1 MFSIKSLISGF
12 VDLVASGATD
22 KDIDNLLESV
32 KVLNYDLSLVR
43 YKDSEDEDMRLA
55 YEYLKKRPFCMALY
69 PYEKKRNM
77 SPVKVC
83 YDEGLKMNYVMHN
96 GHPLYFPKG
105 ENEKFVSWLYR
116 YVIEE
121 DDVMGNGYRQRNPHA
136 YQSERYH
143 IEEGDV
149 LIDAGDGRCLSAS
162 DMVDDVMSQISKVI
176 SDVNDG
182 YGVHSLRR
190 GVIRAASF

>member
-1 MFSIKSLISGF
+1 
-12 VDLVASGATD
+12 
-22 KDIDNLLESV
+22 
-32 KVLNYDLSLVR
+32 
-43 YKDSEDEDMRLA
+43 
-55 YEYLKKRPFCMALY
+55 MALY

-116 YVIEE
+116 YAIEE
-121 DDVMGNGYRQRNPHA
+121 DDVMGNGYRQRDLLEKCG
-136 YQSERYH
+136 QQRVFVTMDM
-143 IEEGDV
+143 EGDE
-149 LIDAGDGRCLSAS
+149 LEALKSAQEYLKAAKS
-162 DMVDDVMSQISKVI
+162 PIILAVCAYHRTTDYDDLMRFFEEIGYHTETQPGYIYT
-176 SDVNDG
+176 DVNDG

-190 GVIRAASF
+190 GVIRAANF